1 MDEVG
6 YVGSQA
12 SKYQLK
18 SCENIPT
25 KFFLFSAL
33 ANQNDSDSGF
43 ASSVTAETVD
53 AGGAGR

>member
-33 ANQNDSDSGF
+33 ANQNDSDS
-43 ASSVTAETVD
+43 ETSYWRCD
-53 AGGAGR
+53 LLPA